1 MTVSSDI
8 KVKLIYSALSI
19 FFLPHSFFIHLMK
32 GIWNSRPEKY
42 LYPLEIIGTL
52 NSDCPLSLIL
62 SIVLGRCKIV
72 SASSLSQKC
81 SKLDTISIFFFL
93 QNLKGGIFN
102 FKIRAFTLAVYI
114 ESNYC
119 PTLRRFSCFPK
130 TAALCTA
137 ISTDVFFRCV
147 FRQAFLFSSESWHIL
162 KKLGSLKSV
171 KLNRVSVHATAHSSS
186 FPPPL
191 TSEPM
196 AKRLVVM
203 QDTARV
209 KQEQI

>member
-81 SKLDTISIFFFL
+81 SKLDTISIFFSSKFKGRDIQF
-93 QNLKGGIFN
+93 QNQGVHLSRVHRIKLLSNSSSILVFSQNSSTLHSHFHRCIFS
-102 FKIRAFTLAVYI
+102 V
-114 ESNYC
+114 C
-119 PTLRRFSCFPK
+119 
-130 TAALCTA
+130 
-137 ISTDVFFRCV
+137 ISTGLSIFV
-147 FRQAFLFSSESWHIL
+147 
-162 KKLGSLKSV
+162 
-171 KLNRVSVHATAHSSS
+171 RVVAY
-186 FPPPL
+186 P
-191 TSEPM
+191 
-196 AKRLVVM
+196 
-203 QDTARV
+203 
-209 KQEQI
+209 